1 MKVPSLR
8 QSAISTGGRL
18 TNHSSP
24 RLPRHLVGGAE
35 GDPVRGRQLRA
46 RAGALRPALPRISR
60 GQPDKKEENFV
71 TIFSFI
77 FAIFLSVCAIE
88 DY

>member
-1 MKVPSLR
+1 MKVPSLH
-8 QSAISTGGRL
+8 QSEISTGGRL

-46 RAGALRPALPRISR
+46 RAGALGPALARIRR
-60 GQPDKKEENFV
+60 GQPDKQEKFV

-88 DY
+88 DD